1 MTGRPRLSCAV
12 VTALGLTAWGCQL
25 EPRAS
30 GQEGNLT
37 DRHQVTERRAGP
49 PPTTPAVAPPVEA
62 PDDELLAEGRILYQ
76 QFNCAGC
83 HAAGGGAIG
92 PALMDDEWTYGS
104 GLDNIFFTI
113 VEGRPQG
120 MPAFRGRIADG
131 QVRTIARYVQS
142 LSSVRTEPDPSP
154 GATAGA
160 AAPGALAEPS
170 SAQRGREVFL
180 QGPCALCHTIRG
192 TPALATIGPDL
203 THLAGRTMIA
213 AGTLQNT
220 RGNLAG
226 WILNPQNLKPGT
238 KMPPTLLEAQDLHA
252 LLDYLESLK

>member
-1 MTGRPRLSCAV
+1 VAFALLAV
-12 VTALGLTAWGCQL
+12 ACQRQ
-25 EPRAS
+25 PAPS
-30 GQEGNLT
+30 GPAGNVT

-49 PPTTPAVAPPVEA
+49 PAALMPAPVPVEDVA
-62 PDDELLAEGRILYQ
+62 EETLAEGRTLYNQ
-76 QFNCAGC
+76 YNCSGC

-92 PALMDDEWTYGS
+92 PALIDDEWIYGD

-120 MPAFRGRIADG
+120 MPAFRGRIPDG
-131 QVRTIARYVQS
+131 QIRTIAQYVRSMAPDVPPVGNPRAVPSEAPS
-142 LSSVRTEPDPSP
+142 LAAASSVD
-154 GATAGA
+154 
-160 AAPGALAEPS
+160 
-170 SAQRGREVFL
+170 RGREAFL

-192 TPALATIGPDL
+192 TQARATVGPDL
-203 THLAGRTMIA
+203 THVASRTTIAG
-213 AGTLQNT
+213 GFLENT

-238 KMPPTLLEAQDLHA
+238 KMPPTLLEPAELHA